1 MEENN
6 LVQTDLLSFH
16 DRETLHVYEDV
27 YARDL
32 IYKDLD
38 LRFRPH
44 ALTGNINPLEEVA
57 AVKRALYNLVMT
69 ETKERPFNMNFG
81 TPLAGLLFNLQQ
93 LNALDLEDQIQRSIE
108 LFEPRVL
115 VRDIVVSRTMV
126 DQNAIEISIFFTVL
140 NVSSNEVFEV
150 KLKRTR

>member
-1 MEENN
+1 MEEDN
-6 LVQTDLLSFH
+6 LVQTNLLSFH
-16 DRETLHVYEDV
+16 DRETLHFYEDV

-38 LRFRPH
+38 LRLKPH
-44 ALTGNINPLEEVA
+44 ALTGDLNPLEEVC
-57 AVKRALYNLVMT
+57 AVKRALYNLLMT

-81 TPLAGLLFNLQQ
+81 TPLSGLLFNLQQ

-115 VRDIVVSRTMV
+115 VRDIVVSKTMV
-126 DQNAIEISIFFTVL
+126 DRNAIEISIFFTVL
-140 NVSSNEVFEV
+140 NISSDEVFEV
-150 KLKRTR
+150 KLKRVR